1 MKNKIDHKI
10 FIKNLEFYILVF
22 SIVFILFFSL
32 ILRDLK
38 YILSLIAGIGIA
50 YFNFR
55 STKNDGIKVL
65 ERVKSGLSPEKG
77 VFLYMSKFYLRLF
90 ATGILLF
97 FFIKIVKLNPIFIL
111 LGLFWV
117 YLELI
122 ILALRNLYFRKLEII

>member
-10 FIKNLEFYILVF
+10 FIKNLEF
-22 SIVFILFFSL
+22 SIFIFFVIFIFLSFL

-38 YILSLIAGIGIA
+38 YVFSLIAGIGIA
-50 YFNFR
+50 YLNLR
-55 STKNDGIKVL
+55 STKKDGIKVL
-65 ERVKSGLSPEKG
+65 EGVKNGLSPERG
-77 VFLYMSKFYLRLF
+77 IFLYMSKFYLRLF

-111 LGLFWV
+111 LGLFLV

>member
-10 FIKNLEFYILVF
+10 FIRNLEFSIFIF
-22 SIVFILFFSL
+22 SIIFIFLSFL

-38 YILSLIAGIGIA
+38 YVFSLIAGIGIA
-50 YFNFR
+50 YLNLR
-55 STKNDGIKVL
+55 STKKDGIKVL
-65 ERVKSGLSPEKG
+65 EGVKNGLSPERG
-77 VFLYMSKFYLRLF
+77 IFLYMSKFYLRLF

-111 LGLFWV
+111 LGLFLV

-122 ILALRNLYFRKLEII
+122 IIALKNLYFRKLEII